1 MSSFFLLPRPFS
13 FFFNDPPSP
22 EIYTL
27 SLHDALPISLH
38 RAGAFRAQGAV
49 RMFRV
54 VRRVVPVVPGTLKA
68 VRRGR
73 ARCVLKPEIPVLP
86 LGGLPV
92 EVVGKVVIGPA
103 DTISHPPV
111 P

>member
-1 MSSFFLLPRPFS
+1 MSSLRILTERS
-13 FFFNDPPSP
+13 AAGLQDRRH
-22 EIYTL
+22 L
-27 SLHDALPISLH
+27 AALH
-38 RAGAFRAQGAV
+38 RAGAFRAQEAA